1 MGKRKLVPTALHSE
15 LTGYSSLIRAL
26 RANNTL
32 DVTSHLAKASFNLD
46 SKSDINLTDSDTHEE
61 DFQHKSTDAE
71 DEYDTDAMTNADPPM
86 SSALP
91 SRDISP
97 RSSSPIEGSSGPR
110 ARKRK
115 RQTLSPPPLR
125 RREAWTRWPLLV
137 NDIHVPEW
145 SFEDEIR
152 YLAEHIS
159 KHQSQTLF
167 PPQEPGKD
175 GENPDDLVSEDI
187 DDVGPSYLPHLTQ
200 AASNYLST
208 ILALLVAHTPNRPD
222 SQQNR
227 IEPMCWRALL
237 DVLSSCGDPNVADLK
252 MLSSVE
258 MRMESLYSNPEE
270 PVSDSLVEHR
280 IRSSL
285 SAKQKLKAELS
296 SPLDSLLSFPETPEG
311 WIPPRPARLS
321 LRKARKALGKT
332 PAYIEDEDP

>member
-86 SSALP
+86 SSALHLV
-91 SRDISP
+91 
-97 RSSSPIEGSSGPR
+97 SSPT
-110 ARKRK
+110 AK
-115 RQTLSPPPLR
+115 
-125 RREAWTRWPLLV
+125 
-137 NDIHVPEW
+137 W

-167 PPQEPGKD
+167 PPQEAEKD

-258 MRMESLYSNPEE
+258 MRMESLYRNPEE
-270 PVSDSLVEHR
+270 PVSDSLGKFLEHR

-321 LRKARKALGKT
+321 LRKARKALAKT